1 MIELNAMKKFILLS
15 LLVFSQINS
24 KAQTWLSIQ
33 DTTAFVNWKSLV
45 WDLKQKYASDSRLV
59 YFRLYDDNDQIGKY
73 IIETSSPEVSL
84 FLERSAKET
93 LKRIPFSVKLLPD
106 MNLGKATHGIVNLS
120 VANLRTNPSHSAEM
134 ATQATLGTPVEIL
147 KETGGYYL
155 VRTPEGYLAWIDS
168 YGISVKSEDEM
179 KDWTRAEK
187 AIFIA
192 DFGHSFAGKDL
203 TDRVSDL
210 ALGNILTVVEKQ
222 RKFWKVKHPDGR
234 VGFVKKDLLRNFYDW
249 KTNTRPDADGII
261 NTAKRMLGVPYLWG
275 GTSNKGV
282 DCSGFTKL
290 SYFMNGMVIPRDA
303 SQQVLVGQPLDIM
316 DGNKLDI
323 EKALNRL
330 EKGDLIFFSASKG
343 RRPNPPITH
352 VAIYIDKGE
361 FIHAAGMVR
370 INSFVPDAD
379 NFDSQSLTIVGAKR
393 YLDDP
398 NESVKTVLST
408 KWY

>member
-1 MIELNAMKKFILLS
+1 HVDCVIELNAMKKSILLS

-33 DTTAFVNWKSLV
+33 DTTAFVNWKSLI
-45 WDLKQKYASDSRLV
+45 WDLKQKYAPDSRLV
-59 YFRLYDDNDQIGKY
+59 YFRVYDDNDQIGKY
-73 IIETSSPEVSL
+73 IIETSSPEVNL
-84 FLERSAKET
+84 FLEQSAKET

-261 NTAKRMLGVPYLWG
+261 NTAK
-275 GTSNKGV
+275 
-282 DCSGFTKL
+282 
-290 SYFMNGMVIPRDA
+290 
-303 SQQVLVGQPLDIM
+303 
-316 DGNKLDI
+316 
-323 EKALNRL
+323 
-330 EKGDLIFFSASKG
+330 
-343 RRPNPPITH
+343 
-352 VAIYIDKGE
+352 
-361 FIHAAGMVR
+361 
-370 INSFVPDAD
+370 
-379 NFDSQSLTIVGAKR
+379 
-393 YLDDP
+393 
-398 NESVKTVLST
+398 
-408 KWY
+408 